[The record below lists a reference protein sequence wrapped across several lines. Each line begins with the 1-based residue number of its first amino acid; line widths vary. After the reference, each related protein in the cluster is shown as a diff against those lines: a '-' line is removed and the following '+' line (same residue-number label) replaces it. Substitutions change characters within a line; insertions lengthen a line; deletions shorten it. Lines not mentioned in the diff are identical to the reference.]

1 CLVIV
6 EDGVDLAGHH
16 LQAVPAEKPLRLVA
30 AVGEKAG
37 WPRRDRALPH
47 RRGFRNR
54 SLGIDLMAPVAGVAD
69 APARGWEGEPV
80 QRAAAAAPQ
89 PSRSPHPPGYR

>member
-1 CLVIV
+1 MRVAIDVGELGTACLVIV

-16 LQAVPAEKPLRLVA
+16 LQAVPAEQPLRLIA

-37 WPRRDRALPH
+37 WPRRDRPLPH
-47 RRGFRNR
+47 RRGFRKH

-69 APARGWEGEPV
+69 APARG
-80 QRAAAAAPQ
+80 
-89 PSRSPHPPGYR
+89 